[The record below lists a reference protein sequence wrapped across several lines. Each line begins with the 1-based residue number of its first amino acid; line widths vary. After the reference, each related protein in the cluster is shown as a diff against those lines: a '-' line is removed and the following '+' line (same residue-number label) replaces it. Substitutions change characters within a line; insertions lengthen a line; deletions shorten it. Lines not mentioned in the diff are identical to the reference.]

1 MKNAARNCHMS
12 SVEYAPWSITA
23 TNLPVHARNPIHTDE
38 GGRAAGFPGALVAG
52 VTVYAYLCHLPLV
65 THGTSWVEH
74 GGGEVRFRQPVFDR
88 DTVTVSAND
97 SDDSTL
103 IEAHTGSPQAR
114 AVLRPVL
121 DAGSAPALRD
131 GDDLQSV
138 TITVDTPYGSDYA
151 VPAGDGLDVCTTAGI
166 VHPAVWPDLANHIM
180 HEQLARGSWVHT
192 RSIIRHH
199 RAVAVGSEITI
210 VPRVVERFFAHGERA
225 IVDMHFMQ
233 NEEIVTSIEHEAIID
248 LSATA

>member
-1 MKNAARNCHMS
+1 MS
-12 SVEYAPWSITA
+12 SVEYASWAITA

-65 THGTSWVEH
+65 AHGTAWVEQ
-74 GGGEVRFRQPVFDR
+74 GGGEVRFRQPVFDQ
-88 DTVTVSAND
+88 DMVTVSARTNGG
-97 SDDSTL
+97 SPV
-103 IEAHTGSPQAR
+103 IEAYTGSPQPR
-114 AVLRPVL
+114 AVLQPTMN
-121 DAGSAPALRD
+121 AGRAPALRE
-131 GDDLQSV
+131 GEDLQPV

-151 VPAGDGLDVCTTAGI
+151 VPAGDDLDICASAGI

-199 RAVAVGSEITI
+199 RAVAVGSKITI
-210 VPRVVERFFAHGERA
+210 VPRVIERFFAHGERA
-225 IVDMHFMQ
+225 IVDMHFIQ
-233 NEEIVTSIEHEAIID
+233 NDEIVTSIEHEAIID